1 MYLYQIAAAI
11 IDVDNLKRAIWL
23 IIFGMIIALV
33 FIYFTKVVNG
43 ALVRALMENGVYSP
57 ESAKTLDELGF
68 DKKANILK
76 MYKRSAAL
84 GRIVGTVEE
93 EADESAHF
101 YIREEETARAAKQYG
116 TNGNELMLT
125 ILGAV
130 ALIIVGILAQTIL

>member
-84 GRIVGTVEE
+84 DRIVGTVEE

>member
-1 MYLYQIAAAI
+1 MYLYQMAAAI

>member
-1 MYLYQIAAAI
+1 MYLYQMAAAI

-125 ILGAV
+125 ILGAA